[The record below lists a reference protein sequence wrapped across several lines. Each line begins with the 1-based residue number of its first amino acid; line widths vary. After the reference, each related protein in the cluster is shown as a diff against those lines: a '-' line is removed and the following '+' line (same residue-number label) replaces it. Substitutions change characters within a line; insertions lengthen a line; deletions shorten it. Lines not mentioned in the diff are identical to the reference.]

1 MLICEVLFQTIFELT
16 RSCRNLTTFPA
27 KLCVALRLSGIE
39 SRKTYKPQR
48 RRGTQSF
55 AEELGHDQLTH

>member
-1 MLICEVLFQTIFELT
+1 MLICEVLFQDDI
-16 RSCRNLTTFPA
+16 RIDSVMCNLTTFSA

-48 RRGTQSF
+48 HRGTQSF
-55 AEELGHDQLTH
+55 TEELGTDQLTP